1 MIQSLEEGKML
12 GFQGNETKEFTV
24 DRVKNNENEAR
35 EVNKG

>member
-12 GFQGNETKEFTV
+12 GFQGNETNEFTV